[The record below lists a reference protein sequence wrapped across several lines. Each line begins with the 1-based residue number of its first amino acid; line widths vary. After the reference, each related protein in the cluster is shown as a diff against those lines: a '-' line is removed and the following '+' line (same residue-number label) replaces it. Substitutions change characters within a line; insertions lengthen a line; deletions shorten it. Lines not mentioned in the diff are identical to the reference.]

1 MEIGNLIEEFFCVPF
16 EKLQKQPMT
25 EETSK
30 IFITMYMSEIEGFNP
45 KIKEE
50 DKPPLYQIIEKRV
63 EHCFQYKLTPQLIL
77 FLCQLTQS
85 PGKAIMYLWYF
96 QYYSF
101 KNNID
106 LISLE
111 LIATKMFMMGF
122 PSDSDLSNLWSNCKD
137 YKLTPIVNEKY
148 NLKID
153 SIITDNLLDNANC
166 GLSIWKK

>member
-1 MEIGNLIEEFFCVPF
+1 MEVGNLIEEFFCVPF
-16 EKLQKQPMT
+16 EKLQKHNMS

-30 IFITMYMSEIEGFNP
+30 IFITMYLSEIEGFTP
-45 KIKEE
+45 KINEE
-50 DKPPLYQIIEKRV
+50 DKPPLYKIIEKRV

-111 LIATKMFMMGF
+111 LISTKIFMIGF
-122 PSDSDLSNLWSNCKD
+122 PSDKDLSNLWKNCKD
-137 YKLTPIVNEKY
+137 YKLTTIVNEKY
-148 NLKID
+148 NLKLD
-153 SIITDNLLDNANC
+153 SIINDNLLDNANC